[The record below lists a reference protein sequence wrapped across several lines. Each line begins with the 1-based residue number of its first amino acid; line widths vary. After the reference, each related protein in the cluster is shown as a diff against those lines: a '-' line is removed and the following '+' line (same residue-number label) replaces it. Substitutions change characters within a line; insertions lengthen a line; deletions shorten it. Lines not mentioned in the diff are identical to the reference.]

1 MLMRARGAM
10 VRPVAAAMVLL
21 VVAAACGST
30 SSKGSGTTAPSATL
44 PANLPTTL
52 GTGVT
57 ANTIKIGVVAPDFK
71 CFQAFVDQIRTN
83 EKNVWQAY
91 FDGINNA
98 GGINGRKVVMDFKQY
113 CPVPGTGV
121 QASTLCTAFTDDDHV
136 FAVMGTL
143 ADFSGD
149 TQGCITG
156 PHKTILMSF
165 LLDKQWIDKAPPGLL
180 LAPDIVRERRVDV
193 ILGLMK
199 RNHTLQGKKVAV
211 LGEAVTK
218 DEVKSTVEPGLK
230 NLGVKTGTT
239 AILSI
244 NGSDT
249 QAAQQQLDSFIERW
263 KSDGVDALFM
273 VGQQVS
279 SKQFVEKIKQKMPN
293 VTLIADNGEVL
304 GYGQDYVVDHIKN
317 DPYKGILS
325 ADGEP
330 GAVHDQGAN
339 YKKCA
344 AIYKAAFHKDAPHW
358 DTVIPGP
365 NKKTIDTY
373 GLLEDACTLTQ
384 MFAAIAQKA
393 GPHLNNAT
401 WTNAVWTIGSVP
413 DMDTH
418 FASLGKGKY
427 DADDTF
433 RLVAMDPTIGNKG
446 DWKGL
451 TPVEDVSG
459 GVK

>member
-1 MLMRARGAM
+1 MRGQRAM
-10 VRPVAAAMVLL
+10 VRIAAATVLA
-21 VVAAACGST
+21 VVAAACGS
-30 SSKGSGTTAPSATL
+30 SSSHGSGTTAPQGGASLPSA
-44 PANLPTTL
+44 P
-52 GTGVT
+52 GIGVT
-57 ANTIKIGVVAPDFK
+57 ATTIKVGVVAPDFK

-91 FDGINNA
+91 FDAVNAA
-98 GGINGRKVVMDFKQY
+98 GGINGRKLVMDFKQY

-136 FAVMGTL
+136 FAVLGTL

-156 PHKTILMSF
+156 THKTILMSF
-165 LLDKQWIDKAPPGLL
+165 LLDQAWIDKAPPGLL
-180 LAPDIVRERRVDV
+180 VAPDIVRERRVEV
-193 ILGLMK
+193 ILDLMQ
-199 RNHTLQGKKVAV
+199 RQHTLAGKKVAV

-218 DEVKSTVEPGLK
+218 DEVNHTVVPGLER
-230 NLGVKTGTT
+230 LGVQTGAT
-239 AILSI
+239 AILNIS
-244 NGSDT
+244 GSDT
-249 QAAQQQLDSFIERW
+249 AAAQRQLDSFIERW
-263 KSDGVDALFM
+263 KADGVNALFM

-279 SKQFVEKIKQKMPN
+279 SKQFVEKIKKQMPS

-317 DPYKGILS
+317 DPYTGLIS

-330 GAVHDQGAN
+330 GAVHDQGEN
-339 YKKCA
+339 YKQCA
-344 AIYKAAFHKDAPHW
+344 AIYKSAFHTDAPRW

-365 NKKTIDTY
+365 NKKTVDTY
-373 GLLEDACTLTQ
+373 GLLEDACTLSQ
-384 MFAAIAQKA
+384 MFAAIARKA
-393 GPHLNNAT
+393 GPNLNNAT
-401 WTNAVWTIGSVP
+401 WTNAVWHIGSVP

-418 FASLGKGKY
+418 YASLGKGKY

-433 RLVAMDPTIGNKG
+433 RLVAFDPTIGNKG
-446 DWKGL
+446 DWRGL
-451 TPVEDVSG
+451 TPVQDVAG